1 MKMFLLEVPS
11 GNLLQFAI
19 ENGDYDVDLPMKRM
33 VIFHSYVGFFWRYME
48 VLPNS
53 LGGSWWCFFFFSD
66 GDGDADGSTLMGLSV
81 DVVQS
86 TSSTI
91 VLPTPGIKH
100 GWLDNMEMIVPSKVK
115 TFVYI

>member
-1 MKMFLLEVPS
+1 
-11 GNLLQFAI
+11 
-19 ENGDYDVDLPMKRM
+19 
-33 VIFHSYVGFFWRYME
+33 
-48 VLPNS
+48 
-53 LGGSWWCFFFFSD
+53 
-66 GDGDADGSTLMGLSV
+66 MGLSV

>member
-53 LGGSWWCFFFFSD
+53 LGGVFSSFPMVM
-66 GDGDADGSTLMGLSV
+66 GMLMG
-81 DVVQS
+81 Q
-86 TSSTI
+86 
-91 VLPTPGIKH
+91 H
-100 GWLDNMEMIVPSKVK
+100 
-115 TFVYI
+115 